1 MAREIRTDPA
11 QSTGLRSKKNCGHG
25 RDFFLDFYLLRK
37 LSSSGCATFECD
49 CVTEAL
55 EAFDVIVGQALRVEA
70 VEEVRA

>member
-1 MAREIRTDPA
+1 MRSVKTDPA
-11 QSTGLRSKKNCGHG
+11 HSRGLRSKKNCGHG

-49 CVTEAL
+49 CVTEAF
-55 EAFDVIVGQALRVEA
+55 EAFDVIVSQALRFEA